1 MSTASP
7 TGNPSLPISPTFPG
21 EAPTMDGMAN
31 GSHTKNRPMDPVQM
45 FTVVFIVGIVAVVL
59 IAYGAAASYDNLWH
73 LALSRGVPLPR
84 LMPVGLD
91 GGLVGTVALDLVLT
105 WIGYPLWWLRTVA
118 RLFALGTVAAN
129 ALAGWPDPVG
139 MFLRIAAPALIVI
152 ITEALR
158 AVLLK
163 RRREQAGNGR
173 IPAARW
179 VLAFRSTFS
188 LWRRMKLWGVTDYAE
203 GLATEMRR
211 LQAVESLTVLYQG
224 KDWREQVPG
233 DLAWMLT
240 QGVFMDEALKRVGEL
255 TTPPECEP
263 AAAGSPVTAA
273 RRPRVTKAR
282 KSTPPSTRDT
292 GVPADVDIQAEAL
305 KILDAEPTIGG
316 RELGKRLGVDPSYGC
331 RLKKRLTQ
339 PAPATG
345 EQPRVSEES

>member
-1 MSTASP
+1 
-7 TGNPSLPISPTFPG
+7 
-21 EAPTMDGMAN
+21 MDDVAT
-31 GSHTKNRPMDPVQM
+31 GSHTKDRPLDPVQM
-45 FTVVFIVGIVAVVL
+45 FTVVFLVSVVALVL

-105 WIGYPLWWLRTVA
+105 WIGYTLWWLRTVA

-129 ALAGWPDPVG
+129 ALAGWPNPVG
-139 MFLRIAAPALIVI
+139 MFLRVAAPALIVI

-203 GLATEMRR
+203 GLATEMQR
-211 LQAVESLTVLYQG
+211 LQAVESLTVLYRG

-240 QGVFMDEALKRVGEL
+240 QGVFMD
-255 TTPPECEP
+255 
-263 AAAGSPVTAA
+263 
-273 RRPRVTKAR
+273 
-282 KSTPPSTRDT
+282 
-292 GVPADVDIQAEAL
+292 
-305 KILDAEPTIGG
+305 
-316 RELGKRLGVDPSYGC
+316 
-331 RLKKRLTQ
+331 
-339 PAPATG
+339 
-345 EQPRVSEES
+345 

>member
-1 MSTASP
+1 
-7 TGNPSLPISPTFPG
+7 
-21 EAPTMDGMAN
+21 MDGMVT
-31 GSHTKNRPMDPVQM
+31 GSHTKDRPLDPVQM
-45 FTVVFIVGIVAVVL
+45 FTVVFLVSVVALVL

-129 ALAGWPDPVG
+129 ALAGWPNPVG
-139 MFLRIAAPALIVI
+139 MFLRVAAPALIVI

-203 GLATEMRR
+203 GLATEMQR
-211 LQAVESLTVLYQG
+211 LQAVESLTVLYRG

-240 QGVFMDEALKRVGEL
+240 QGVFMDKALNRVAEL
-255 TTPPECEP
+255 TAP
-263 AAAGSPVTAA
+263 AAPEVQGSGSGVTAA
-273 RRPRVTKAR
+273 RGSGRKRARSSPRSRRV
-282 KSTPPSTRDT
+282 SSPRDGDAGT
-292 GVPADVDIQAEAL
+292 TAEAIA
-305 KILDAEPTIGG
+305 ILAAEPGISGG
-316 RELGKRLGVDPSYGC
+316 ELGRRLGKSESYGC
-331 RLKKRLTQ
+331 RLKNKLTDSEAST
-339 PAPATG
+339 APATG
-345 EQPRVSEES
+345 EQPAITEQAEG